1 VLVPAGGG
9 VRGKIVILLDG
20 DSLTTAQVSAVA
32 HGNEQAGIAPQ
43 AVAAMRRSRAVV
55 ERLASGDAPV
65 YAVNTGVG
73 LLADVRVSRDELE
86 TLQRNVVR
94 SHCAGV
100 GEPMGRAET
109 RGMML
114 IRANVLAKG
123 FSGIRPIIAER
134 LCDLLN
140 RGITPVVPARGSV
153 GASGDLAPLAH
164 MALVMI
170 GEGEADFG
178 GVRMPGADALRN
190 ASLEPVA
197 LQSKEGIS
205 LLNGTQAMLAI
216 GCLELEQCE
225 RLAQAAD
232 VICAMSLDG
241 LKGTPRAFDRRIHD
255 IRPHPGQRASA
266 ANLERLL
273 EGSEIRQSHI
283 TCRRVQDAYSLRCAP
298 QVHGAVRDTLAEAR
312 RVFEIELNSV
322 TDNPLVIDDEIISGG
337 NFHGEPLALAL
348 DYLAIAMTALAGISE
363 RRIDRLVNPSL
374 NEELPA
380 FLAGHPGLE
389 SGFMMI
395 QVTAAALVAENR
407 VLAHPA
413 SPGSITTSGNKEDFV
428 SMGQTAALKLQQ
440 VARNTRSVLAIEA
453 LTAARALDL
462 LAPLKSGIAVEKARA
477 SLRAICPAWDGDQTL
492 SDRIAEVDRWIRSGA
507 LDSI

>member
-1 VLVPAGGG
+1 M
-9 VRGKIVILLDG
+9 ILLDG

-32 HGNEQAGIAPQ
+32 ILDEPAGIAPR
-43 AVAAMRRSRAVV
+43 AIAAMQRSRAVV

-73 LLADVRVSRDELE
+73 LLADVRVPPEDLE

-100 GEPMGRAET
+100 GESLSRAET
-109 RGMML
+109 RAMML

-123 FSGIRPIIAER
+123 FSGIRPLIAER

-140 RGITPVVPARGSV
+140 KGVTPVVPARGSV

-164 MALVMI
+164 MALVLI
-170 GEGEADFG
+170 GEGEAEYQG
-178 GVRMPGADALRN
+178 TRIPGAKALQT
-190 ASLEPVA
+190 AGIEPLT

-216 GCLELEQCE
+216 GCLELEQSE
-225 RLAQAAD
+225 RLARAAD

-241 LKGTPRAFDRRIHD
+241 LKGTPRAFDPRIHD

-266 ANLERLL
+266 ANLARLL

-298 QVHGAVRDTLAEAR
+298 QVHGSVRDTLAEAR

-322 TDNPLVIDDEIISGG
+322 TDNPLVLGDEIVSGG
-337 NFHGEPLALAL
+337 NFHGQPLALAL
-348 DYLAIAMTALAGISE
+348 DYLAIALTALSGISE
-363 RRIDRLVNPSL
+363 RRVDRLVNPAL
-374 NEELPA
+374 NEDLPA

-407 VLAHPA
+407 VLANPA

-428 SMGQTAALKLQQ
+428 SMGMTAAIKLQQ
-440 VARNTRSVLAIEA
+440 IVKNTRAILAIEA

-462 LAPLKSGIAVEKARA
+462 LAPLKSGAPVEKARA
-477 SLRAICPAWDGDQTL
+477 GLRSVCPAWEGDQTL
-492 SDRIAEVDRWIRSGA
+492 SDKIRAVDNWIATGGVDA
-507 LDSI
+507 C

>member
-1 VLVPAGGG
+1 M
-9 VRGKIVILLDG
+9 ILLDG
-20 DSLTTAQVSAVA
+20 DSLTTAHVLSVA
-32 HGNEQAGIAPQ
+32 SGNETVGIAPRAIQ
-43 AVAAMRRSRAVV
+43 AMQRSRAVV
-55 ERLASGDAPV
+55 EKLASGEAPV

-73 LLADVRVSRDELE
+73 LLADVRVSNGDLE

-100 GEPMGRAET
+100 GDPLGRAET
-109 RGMML
+109 RAMML

-123 FSGIRPIIAER
+123 FSGIRPLIAER

-140 RGITPVVPARGSV
+140 RGVTPVVPSRGSV

-170 GEGEADFG
+170 GEGEAEFEG
-178 GVRMPGADALRN
+178 SRMPGAEALKR
-190 ASLEPVA
+190 AGIQPVA

-216 GCLELEQCE
+216 GTIELLQCE
-225 RLAQAAD
+225 QLAIAAD
-232 VICAMSLDG
+232 AICAMSLDG
-241 LKGTPRAFDRRIHD
+241 LKGTPRAFDHRIHD

-273 EGSEIRQSHI
+273 DGSEIRESHI

-298 QVHGAVRDTLAEAR
+298 QVHGSVRDTIADAR

-322 TDNPLVIDDEIISGG
+322 TDNPLVLDDEIVSGG
-337 NFHGEPLALAL
+337 NFHGQPLALAL
-348 DYLAIAMTALAGISE
+348 DYLAIALTALSGISE
-363 RRIDRLVNPSL
+363 RRIDRLVNPAL
-374 NEELPA
+374 NEDLPA
-380 FLAGHPGLE
+380 FLAQKPGLE

-407 VLAHPA
+407 VLANPA

-440 VARNTRSVLAIEA
+440 VVKNTRAVLAIEA

-462 LAPLKSGIAVEKARA
+462 LAPLKSGRAVENARA
-477 SLRAICPAWDGDQTL
+477 SLRVACPAWDGDQTL
-492 SDRIAEVDRWIRSGA
+492 SDRIRAVDDWIASGA

>member
-1 VLVPAGGG
+1 M
-9 VRGKIVILLDG
+9 
-20 DSLTTAQVSAVA
+20 Q
-32 HGNEQAGIAPQ
+32 
-43 AVAAMRRSRAVV
+43 RSRAVV

-73 LLADVRVSRDELE
+73 LLADVRVPPEDLE

-100 GEPMGRAET
+100 GEPLSGAET
-109 RGMML
+109 RAMML

-123 FSGIRPIIAER
+123 FSGIRPLIAER

-140 RGITPVVPARGSV
+140 KGVTPVVPARGSV

-164 MALVMI
+164 MALVLI
-170 GEGEADFG
+170 GEGEAEYQG
-178 GVRMPGADALRN
+178 TRIPGAKALQT
-190 ASLEPVA
+190 AGIEPLT

-216 GCLELEQCE
+216 GCLELEQSE
-225 RLAQAAD
+225 KLARAAD

-241 LKGTPRAFDRRIHD
+241 LKGTPRAFDPRIHD

-266 ANLERLL
+266 ANLARLL

-298 QVHGAVRDTLAEAR
+298 QVHGSVRDTLAEAR

-322 TDNPLVIDDEIISGG
+322 TDNPLVLGDEIVSGG
-337 NFHGEPLALAL
+337 NFHGQPLALAL
-348 DYLAIAMTALAGISE
+348 DYLAIALTALSGISE
-363 RRIDRLVNPSL
+363 RRVDRLVNPAL
-374 NEELPA
+374 NEDLPA

-407 VLAHPA
+407 VLANPA

-428 SMGQTAALKLQQ
+428 SMGMTAAIKLQQ
-440 VARNTRSVLAIEA
+440 IVKNTRAILAIEA

-462 LAPLKSGIAVEKARA
+462 LAPLKSGAPVEKARA
-477 SLRAICPAWDGDQTL
+477 GLRSVCPAWEGDQTL
-492 SDRIAEVDRWIRSGA
+492 SDKIRAVDNWIATGGVDA
-507 LDSI
+507 Y

>member
-1 VLVPAGGG
+1 M
-9 VRGKIVILLDG
+9 
-20 DSLTTAQVSAVA
+20 AQVSAVA
-32 HGNEQAGIAPQ
+32 RKGEPAEIAPH
-43 AVAAMRRSRAVV
+43 AVDAMRRSRAVV
-55 ERLASGDAPV
+55 ERLAAGDAPV

-73 LLADVRVSRDELE
+73 LLADVRVPPADLE

-94 SHCAGV
+94 SHAVGV

-109 RGMML
+109 RAMML

-123 FSGIRPIIAER
+123 FSGIRPLVAER

-140 RGITPVVPARGSV
+140 RGVTPVVPSRGSV

-164 MALVMI
+164 MALVLI
-170 GEGEADFG
+170 GEGEAMLGEQRLKG
-178 GVRMPGADALRN
+178 GEALLR
-190 ASLEPVA
+190 AGIAPLS

-225 RLAQAAD
+225 RLARAAD
-232 VICAMSLDG
+232 AVCAMSLDG

-255 IRPHPGQRASA
+255 LRPHPGQRESA

-273 EGSEIRQSHI
+273 EGSQIRQSHI

-322 TDNPLVIDDEIISGG
+322 TDNPLVIGEEIISGG
-337 NFHGEPLALAL
+337 NFHGEPLAFSL
-348 DYLAIAMTALAGISE
+348 DYLSIAMTALAGISE
-363 RRIDRLVNPSL
+363 RRIDRLVNPAL
-374 NEELPA
+374 NEDLPA
-380 FLAGHPGLE
+380 FLASHPGLE
-389 SGFMMI
+389 SGFMMT

-407 VLAHPA
+407 VLSTPA

-428 SMGQTAALKLQQ
+428 SMGVTSAIKLQQ
-440 VARNTRSVLAIEA
+440 VVKNTRTVLAIEA

-462 LAPLKSGIAVEKARA
+462 LAPLKSGAPIEQARSLLRKA
-477 SLRAICPAWDGDQTL
+477 CPAWEGDQVF
-492 SDRIAEVDRWIRSGA
+492 SDRIRAVDEWIAAGG
-507 LDSI
+507 LDGI